1 MMLHDPA
8 TQSLVTD
15 AQRDTAVKQLSR
27 SYGEGAIDEAELDRR
42 LGLALGARTRADL
55 NQSLAGLVRIRP
67 AGTEL
72 QPRIHTGSREPA
84 GTQNENLGS
93 GLVHL
98 SGLAGFFLV
107 PAMVKAVS
115 QPGSRVWWE
124 ASRAMGFQLST
135 LVYGAATLAAAM
147 ILPGGGFWWTLFGL
161 GWVAWFVLTLVGSA
175 KAFSGQQSFPQLE
188 RYMVVKPKHPRR

>member
-1 MMLHDPA
+1 MMPHDSA

-15 AQRDTAVKQLSR
+15 AQRDMAVKQLSR

-42 LGLALGARTRADL
+42 LELALGARTRAEL

-67 AGTEL
+67 TTTDL
-72 QPRIHTGSREPA
+72 QPRIYTGSREPA
-84 GTQNENLGS
+84 GTQNENLGA

-98 SGLAGFFLV
+98 SGLAGFFLA
-107 PAMVKAVS
+107 PAIVKAVS

-124 ASRAMGFQLST
+124 ASRALGFQIST
-135 LVYGAATLAAAM
+135 LVYGAATMAAAM
-147 ILPGGGFWWTLFGL
+147 ILPGGGFWWTIFGL

-175 KAFSGQQSFPQLE
+175 RAFSGQQSFPQLE
-188 RYMVVKPKHPRR
+188 RYMVVKPKLPRQ